1 MEANNLKFSC
11 LEEFYTDFLGVHFAF
26 FFFLRR
32 QRDLLHVES
41 RGSDFAHHL
50 I

>member
-26 FFFLRR
+26 FFFP
-32 QRDLLHVES
+32 EKTA
-41 RGSDFAHHL
+41 GPFAR
-50 I
+50 